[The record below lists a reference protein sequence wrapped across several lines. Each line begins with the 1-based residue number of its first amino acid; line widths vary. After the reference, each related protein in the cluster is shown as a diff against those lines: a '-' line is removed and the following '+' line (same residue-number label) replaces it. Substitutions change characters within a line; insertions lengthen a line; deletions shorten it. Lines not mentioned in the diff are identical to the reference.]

1 LKLRKL
7 RKLPQLLELLVEV
20 SAEVVLVILAF
31 VPARRGLQ
39 GTTVVKRE
47 LHEIAQS
54 ARRSRGGTSRASAS
68 LRSVRGCGLATVSCS
83 ILRMVAGLTSASF
96 ASSRCDRDRSSRSR
110 LTLAPVVSFTAIIVA
125 NFVSFRR
132 RIATDVRYRILWRM
146 STKVL
151 QNEGD

>member
-1 LKLRKL
+1 
-7 RKLPQLLELLVEV
+7 
-20 SAEVVLVILAF
+20 
-31 VPARRGLQ
+31 
-39 GTTVVKRE
+39 
-47 LHEIAQS
+47 
-54 ARRSRGGTSRASAS
+54 
-68 LRSVRGCGLATVSCS
+68 
-83 ILRMVAGLTSASF
+83 
-96 ASSRCDRDRSSRSR
+96 